1 MGPLDPAAAHTRDIH
16 VVPRDE
22 IEHGVGGAAGEVD
35 EARAAL
41 GTEHG
46 LDLVGIILKP
56 GNDLPAVAAG
66 VWGVSTPFQIYQ
78 LAMVR
83 YGRQGSAR
91 A

>member
-66 VWGVSTPFQIYQ
+66 AAPAG
-78 LAMVR
+78 LAR
-83 YGRQGSAR
+83 L
-91 A
+91 